1 MLFCRR
7 SQVRQIMRPIWVPTE
22 PRRLGLCD
30 GIHRNDHEFV
40 EPVASAT
47 DRS

>member
-30 GIHRNDHEFV
+30 GIHRSDHEFV
-40 EPVASAT
+40 DPTTHAT
-47 DRS
+47 GRS